1 MDYFKEF
8 ELKTPQ
14 QKRSI
19 KAVNDIIE
27 SLKQLAENE
36 DIAEISTRKL
46 SKHSGYAIGTIFHH
60 FKKFDD
66 LFVYIFLIK
75 RKELYSNLEEIIN
88 KHPANQPLSELI
100 NNMINS
106 CVHDVT
112 KIQRKTFLFLFN
124 QFLKRTDKAGLVNLE
139 VDRLIE
145 PWKMAS
151 QRDNTGTFYNY
162 SENELSL
169 RFRAI
174 QSIIRSPFL
183 EENPIAGTAEH
194 KDITIDIFMRLL
206 TAPQQNE

>member
-14 QKRSI
+14 QKRSK
-19 KAVNDIIE
+19 KAVEDIIE
-27 SLKQLAENE
+27 ALRQLAENE

-46 SKHSGYAIGTIFHH
+46 SKQSGYAIGTIFHH

-66 LFVYIFLIK
+66 LFIYIFLLK
-75 RKELYSNLEEIIN
+75 RKELYSNLVEIIN
-88 KHPANQPLSELI
+88 KHPANQPLNMLI
-100 NNMINS
+100 INMINS
-106 CVHDVT
+106 CVHDLT

-139 VDRLIE
+139 LDSLIE
-145 PWKMAS
+145 PWKMAC

-162 SENELSL
+162 NENELSL

-183 EENPIAGTAEH
+183 EENPIAGTSEH
-194 KDITIDIFMRLL
+194 KDMAIDIFMRLFS
-206 TAPQQNE
+206 APE